1 MLSSVTLFLVS
12 NCYFYCMTGDSLK
25 IWQWYSL
32 SKYLHGLKPIGDV
45 CRSAKGF
52 CLLRISPKFQFQKRL
67 LLCLW
72 KILEFQFCCWN
83 CNCTMFERDEFWK
96 QNLVGLICFI
106 DQSLINIYREIQ
118 PSCATFSALIRGN
131 KTELWFMTINFKKWP
146 RHEHDH
152 RCFLPKTQW
161 FWYSLWDRFGFS

>member
-1 MLSSVTLFLVS
+1 MLSKVTLFLVS
-12 NCYFYCMTGDSLK
+12 NCYFYGMTWDSLK

-67 LLCLW
+67 LRLFLLFLW
-72 KILEFQFCCWN
+72 KILEFQLCCWN
-83 CNCTMFERDEFWK
+83 CTCTMFERDEFWK

-131 KTELWFMTINFKKWP
+131 KTELWFMTITFNESSRDIVVWT
-146 RHEHDH
+146 R
-152 RCFLPKTQW
+152 W
-161 FWYSLWDRFGFS
+161 FFPD